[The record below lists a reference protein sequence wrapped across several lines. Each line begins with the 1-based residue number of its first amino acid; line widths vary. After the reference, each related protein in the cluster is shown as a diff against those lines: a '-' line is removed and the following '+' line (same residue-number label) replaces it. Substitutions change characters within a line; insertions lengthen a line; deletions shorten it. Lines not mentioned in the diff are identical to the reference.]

1 MSRGWESKAVED
13 QIASGE
19 ADKGARPKRPAS
31 QQARE
36 MQAQRDSL
44 VLSRTEVLNRLHAT
58 RNDRYRAQL
67 QLALE
72 HIEGKLR
79 DLDRKR

>member
-1 MSRGWESKAVED
+1 MARGWESKAVED

-19 ADKGARPKRPAS
+19 ADKKTQPKAPWSHQGR
-31 QQARE
+31 QKQMQRE
-36 MQAQRDSL
+36 SL
-44 VLSRTEVLNRLHAT
+44 LLSRNELLNRLSTA

-67 QLALE
+67 KLALE

-79 DLDRKR
+79 ELEA